1 MGLVTT
7 GDWIIRNPM
16 FRGYMTVA
24 ALLPQRI
31 AIAVA
36 ATYKEAG
43 FAYSGPGNQADSL
56 FRAIGRQLEP
66 GDAPPA

>member
-1 MGLVTT
+1 
-7 GDWIIRNPM
+7 M
-16 FRGYMTVA
+16 FRGYTAVA

-31 AIAVA
+31 AIAMAV
-36 ATYKEAG
+36 TYKEAG
-43 FAYSGPGNQADSL
+43 FANSGPGNQADAL

>member
-1 MGLVTT
+1 
-7 GDWIIRNPM
+7 
-16 FRGYMTVA
+16 MTVA